1 MVEGFSW
8 HWTWTGMAGTLILF
22 ALFCLKNLWQIMAS
36 RRLKIQRLRVRRPL
50 QRLVRGGRNSQLKG
64 YCRIASDVLSDVEAA
79 LEPPSCQKH
88 ARSFLPILADCRR
101 RGLVLL
107 SQQTG
112 THRVTAPERERE
124 LKAIVDKLINLER
137 KLKSL
142 PKPTVTVEEVLL
154 GKFE

>member
-1 MVEGFSW
+1 
-8 HWTWTGMAGTLILF
+8 MAGTLF
-22 ALFCLKNLWQIMAS
+22 VFSVFCLKTLWQMTGS
-36 RRLKIQRLRVRRPL
+36 KRLKIRRLRIKRPIQRLI
-50 QRLVRGGRNSQLKG
+50 RGGRNSQLKS
-64 YCRIASDVLSDVEAA
+64 YCRIATDVMSDVQAA
-79 LEPPSCQKH
+79 LEPPGCQKH
-88 ARSFLPILADCRR
+88 ARSFLPILADVTR
-101 RGLVLL
+101 RGLILL

-124 LKAIVDKLINLER
+124 LKSTVDKLISLER

>member
-1 MVEGFSW
+1 MAVTLSVFTVFCVKTLW
-8 HWTWTGMAGTLILF
+8 LMTGQR
-22 ALFCLKNLWQIMAS
+22 W
-36 RRLKIQRLRVRRPL
+36 LKIHRLRIKRPL
-50 QRLVRGGRNSQLKG
+50 QRLIRGGRNSQLKS
-64 YCRIASDVLSDVEAA
+64 YCRIATDVMSDVEAA

-88 ARSFLPILADCRR
+88 ARSFLPILADVRR
-101 RGLVLL
+101 RGLILL

-124 LKAIVDKLINLER
+124 LKSTVDKLINLER